1 MAQEINLSAIAQQ
14 LSLTL
19 SNVEKT
25 VALLDGGATI
35 PFISRYRKELTGGM
49 DEVQI
54 QQLQDAVTSAREL
67 EKRRAFILKSI
78 DEQGKLEAPL
88 KSKIENAKT
97 LTELEDIYLPYKPKR
112 RTKATM
118 LKRKVWSHWQHKYSK
133 EITLTHRRLSMKKKK
148 LPIKSKRFRGLGIS

>member
-97 LTELEDIYLPYKPKR
+97 LTELEDI
-112 RTKATM
+112 
-118 LKRKVWSHWQHKYSK
+118 
-133 EITLTHRRLSMKKKK
+133 
-148 LPIKSKRFRGLGIS
+148 